1 MTKEEFIDQL
11 RNDLSHLYSPERLR
25 QSPLSVLFGVAKR
38 FDTAPALQRILIEA
52 VNSLEPAAD
61 EPHQS
66 PAWQIY
72 EPLYYRYVEQLSPEE
87 VADQMAIS
95 VRHLRRKQQV
105 AVEALA
111 DVLWGQYNLTG
122 IVVESKGVGTVDER
136 ENTAGSAANEDL
148 AWVKETASNS
158 SADLNQTF
166 LALMNLAQKLAD

>member
-1 MTKEEFIDQL
+1 MDMMTKEEFIDQL
-11 RNDLSHLYSPERLR
+11 RNDLSHLYNPERLR
-25 QSPLSVLFGVAKR
+25 QSPLAVLFGVAKR

-52 VNSLEPAAD
+52 VNSLEPSVD

-111 DVLWGQYNLTG
+111 DVLWAQYDLKNLL
-122 IVVESKGVGTVDER
+122 VDNKEVETFDER
-136 ENTAGSAANEDL
+136 KN
-148 AWVKETASNS
+148 
-158 SADLNQTF
+158 
-166 LALMNLAQKLAD
+166 